1 MASDMAN
8 NTGALK
14 DLETSLENARKTKK
28 NIDEVIARLSE
39 LNIEVE
45 RVLKHESFKS
55 NPQHVC
61 DGECRRRH

>member
-1 MASDMAN
+1 MTN
-8 NTGALK
+8 NNAL
-14 DLETSLENARKTKK
+14 DLAESLENARKTKK
-28 NIDEVIARLSE
+28 NLDEIIARLTE

-61 DGECRRRH
+61 DGKYRRGH

>member
-1 MASDMAN
+1 MAN
-8 NTGALK
+8 NTGTLK

-55 NPQHVC
+55 DPQRVC
-61 DGECRRRH
+61 DRECRRGH

>member
-1 MASDMAN
+1 MVSDMTN
-8 NTGALK
+8 NNVL
-14 DLETSLENARKTKK
+14 DLATSLENAQKTKK
-28 NIDEVIARLSE
+28 NIDEVIARLAE

-55 NPQHVC
+55 DSQHVC

>member
-1 MASDMAN
+1 MVSDMAN
-8 NTGALK
+8 NTGTLK

-55 NPQHVC
+55 DPQRVC
-61 DGECRRRH
+61 DRECRRGH